1 MSVWEDAAGCKPL
14 DGTVDVIRFS
24 FAKKS
29 RLIQYR
35 ILENTRVVVDVCGII
50 TLRWCTRLI
59 MTVSKVGVKRPLFDD
74 AQMGLCPANAIT
86 IADNI
91 QMTQS
96 CLSLNEELWQAEY
109 LASDSESRWKLNRRR
124 DQIYVAFLSFL
135 PGSSCS
141 LGFPAGSKLWAAQLA
156 QFLWF
161 NQMLKLS
168 GLIVQRCS
176 KSCRNVHSDPCHQ
189 IQLIPKISA
198 TLQLLDSRA
207 GPKTS
212 IVAPFLGVPPG
223 SMWGG
228 PEASV
233 MQLLPLC
240 VGTLLFHCE
249 GSQWIRTSMQLRW
262 IFLHLRYLSPIRLQ
276 LAHWFL
282 MMQMMWMNV
291 NECKS

>member
-1 MSVWEDAAGCKPL
+1 MTFEWLSHVYSWMKHFGKLSTSLRIVKAP
-14 DGTVDVIRFS
+14 S
-24 FAKKS
+24 QKKS
-29 RLIQYR
+29 NIRSVF
-35 ILENTRVVVDVCGII
+35 NTYH
-50 TLRWCTRLI
+50 
-59 MTVSKVGVKRPLFDD
+59 
-74 AQMGLCPANAIT
+74 N
-86 IADNI
+86 
-91 QMTQS
+91 
-96 CLSLNEELWQAEY
+96 SLQ
-109 LASDSESRWKLNRRR
+109 
-124 DQIYVAFLSFL
+124 Q

-161 NQMLKLS
+161 NHMLKLS

-176 KSCRNVHSDPCHQ
+176 KSCRNVHSDPRHQ
-189 IQLIPKISA
+189 TQLIPKTSA

-249 GSQWIRTSMQLRW
+249 GSQWIRTSMTLRW

-276 LAHWFL
+276 FAHWFL

-291 NECKS
+291 NECKWCKWMQMMQMNVKECKWLQTERAQQEDLYQSSPNLPVRSFLAPLHVMNHKGSQR

>member
-1 MSVWEDAAGCKPL
+1 MFIPEWK
-14 DGTVDVIRFS
+14 
-24 FAKKS
+24 
-29 RLIQYR
+29 
-35 ILENTRVVVDVCGII
+35 
-50 TLRWCTRLI
+50 
-59 MTVSKVGVKRPLFDD
+59 
-74 AQMGLCPANAIT
+74 
-86 IADNI
+86 
-91 QMTQS
+91 MTQS

-109 LASDSESRWKLNRRR
+109 LASDSESRWKLHRRR
-124 DQIYVAFLSFL
+124 DQIYVAFLSSFFYYPLHPNPTYL
-135 PGSSCS
+135 PQFVAAARQFVQFGFSYRQQIVSCS
-141 LGFPAGSKLWAAQLA
+141 VGSVPMIQSDAETVR
-156 QFLWF
+156 FD
-161 NQMLKLS
+161 
-168 GLIVQRCS
+168 CS
-176 KSCRNVHSDPCHQ
+176 KMFKVMSQCTFRSVSSNPADPQDFCNILH
-189 IQLIPKISA
+189 
-198 TLQLLDSRA
+198 LDSRA

-276 LAHWFL
+276 FAHWFL

-291 NECKS
+291 NECKWCKWMQMMQMNVKECKWLQTERAQQEDLYQSSPNLPVRSFLAPLHVMNHKGSQC